1 MLRHTFKQV
10 SNTFFPLH
18 LYFLACFKLWPL
30 PENGIQRSKLKNSS
44 FSSVVRFTY
53 PFNKDLLLCSDVPG
67 TGLGAGNNL
76 VNKT

>member
-1 MLRHTFKQV
+1 MAFAREWLTKEQI
-10 SNTFFPLH
+10 
-18 LYFLACFKLWPL
+18 
-30 PENGIQRSKLKNSS
+30 ENSS

-67 TGLGAGNNL
+67 TGLGVGNNL